1 MRWALSYNNTKKLM
15 FTMLGDGQLLKDGK
29 GRYYPANPT
38 KPGNPGNPGN
48 LGNSSDPGNP
58 SGNSNNL
65 AFLDTYGKNGSR
77 VTEVTEVGGDGDVP
91 AKNRPSGRRLTA
103 EEAEEVKRLVDEGMS
118 AKAARDEV
126 TRADPRER

>member
-38 KPGNPGNPGN
+38 KPGNPGN
-48 LGNSSDPGNP
+48 LGNSSDPGNPAVSGNRGGNPGNP

-77 VTEVTEVGGDGDVP
+77 VTEVGGDGDVP

-103 EEAEEVKRLVDEGMS
+103 EEAEE
-118 AKAARDEV
+118 
-126 TRADPRER
+126 